1 MTWIMSYLH
10 SSGLTTIT
18 KGALAWTK
26 VDWGFVLKRLHA
38 IHSLL
43 EAESC
48 LSVTGLVHLVM
59 IREGVDVGIP
69 LR

>member
-48 LSVTGLVHLVM
+48 LSVHLVM